1 MYNENVIVE
10 NETGLHARPAL
21 QFVQTVARF
30 KSNVSLKS
38 GEKVAN
44 AKSIIN
50 ILGLGIGKGNEISI
64 CAEGEDE
71 KLAVKELVKL
81 VKSKFGE
88 S

>member
-1 MYNENVIVE
+1 MYIENVRVE

-21 QFVQTVARF
+21 LFVQTVAKF
-30 KSNVSLKS
+30 KSNVTLKK

-50 ILGLGIGKGNEISI
+50 ILALGAGRGNEISI

-71 KLAVKELVKL
+71 ELAVKELVKL